1 MIDSNK
7 KNFTEY
13 PRTRARLV
21 LFTLFVLIGFLSIGT
36 KITFLASKKSQK
48 NKHYSEAEKI
58 PSRLN
63 ILDRNGHILAT
74 NLQGVSVYVR
84 PAEIQEKSLVA
95 QQLKNIFPDLKKAV
109 LLDKLN
115 DGRKFFWLKNLV
127 SPKQEKALFDL
138 GQPGVYFG
146 KREYRFYPNGNL
158 ASHIIGFTKINEL
171 GVNYAKILGISGVE
185 KAFEKRL
192 SAKTLPKSE
201 NNAIELSVDLP
212 VQAEVENVLKEWQKR
227 MGAKAGGVVI
237 MDIHSG
243 EILALAS
250 SPDFD
255 ANKERDPLKEKK
267 DTSIYFNR
275 VVQGVYEMG
284 STFKLFAVA
293 QGLESDLF
301 DVDTLIDTTA
311 FRISSRKIEDKY
323 KFNRKSSIYEIIVK
337 SSNVGSARLALMVG
351 EKGLKDIFSTLG
363 LFEPVGLELGEA
375 NLTSPIIPKDWR
387 DITLATTSYGYG
399 ISVSLLHLAKAYAI
413 LGNGGFSIEPT
424 ILKKKLDVQIITAE
438 RDKLDLVNQSQ
449 VLDFF
454 KKHKIDQVYLAA
466 AKVGGI
472 YANNTY
478 PADFIYKNLMIQNNI
493 IHSSFK
499 SKVIKLLFLGSSCIY
514 PKFAKQ
520 PIEENALLSGQLEL
534 TNEPY
539 AIAKIAGIIRY
550 Q

>member
-1 MIDSNK
+1 
-7 KNFTEY
+7 
-13 PRTRARLV
+13 
-21 LFTLFVLIGFLSIGT
+21 
-36 KITFLASKKSQK
+36 
-48 NKHYSEAEKI
+48 
-58 PSRLN
+58 
-63 ILDRNGHILAT
+63 
-74 NLQGVSVYVR
+74 
-84 PAEIQEKSLVA
+84 
-95 QQLKNIFPDLKKAV
+95 
-109 LLDKLN
+109 
-115 DGRKFFWLKNLV
+115 V

-387 DITLATTSYGYG
+387 DITLATTGFLFTG
-399 ISVSLLHLAKAYAI
+399 IRDGKFFKAGGLYLLIEAAFPDIIFPKSLTILSSRLWKVITAMVPPFLTIFSENIKAFDKSLNSLLTAI
-413 LGNGGFSIEPT
+413 LIAWKVLVAGSFLKFFGTIALIISANSRVVFISFFFLSLT
-424 ILKKKLDVQIITAE
+424 ILFAIFRA
-438 RDKLDLVNQSQ
+438 
-449 VLDFF
+449 
-454 KKHKIDQVYLAA
+454 
-466 AKVGGI
+466 
-472 YANNTY
+472 
-478 PADFIYKNLMIQNNI
+478 
-493 IHSSFK
+493 
-499 SKVIKLLFLGSSCIY
+499 FLS
-514 PKFAKQ
+514 
-520 PIEENALLSGQLEL
+520 
-534 TNEPY
+534 
-539 AIAKIAGIIRY
+539 
-550 Q
+550 